1 MIAADPRRVWEGMS
15 TSAVKRSATVFA
27 AGRVAYAAAL
37 LCAPTRLASGW
48 VGEEAARGPGTIGLR
63 GLAGR
68 DLLASGGALVA
79 LRRGRPARVWLLA
92 CAIGDLTDTAATLV
106 VTEGLPPRSRWGTV
120 ALAGGAAVLG
130 AALAAR
136 LDS

>member
-1 MIAADPRRVWEGMS
+1 MIGEDPRHVWQSMS
-15 TSAVKRSATVFA
+15 TSVVHRSATVFA
-27 AGRVAYAAAL
+27 AGRVAYATAL
-37 LCAPTRLASGW
+37 LCAPARMATGW

-79 LRRGRPARVWLLA
+79 LRRGRPARAWMLA
-92 CAIGDLTDTAATLV
+92 CAVGDLTDTAATLA

-120 ALAGGAAVLG
+120 ALAGGAALVG

-136 LDS
+136 LDA